1 MLVECAQLVES
12 KTDQAVKLL
21 VKFKDSV
28 SKNDDPV
35 EQFGFYFAEGLC
47 IRVIVVELDVKKNL
61 DQTTSEI
68 VYIMFF
74 FFILYYFFK

>member
-47 IRVIVVELDVKKNL
+47 IRVIVVELDV
-61 DQTTSEI
+61 
-68 VYIMFF
+68 
-74 FFILYYFFK
+74 